1 MTQLYT
7 SSYRAYRPEMGQ
19 AVVTSLGLPR
29 WHPDAEQWPRCWL
42 LTPSPSLFR
51 EPDADVFGRLYVE
64 RLERFGAAKIAR
76 TLGRIA
82 HEHDAEKLVL
92 LCHEADV
99 NRCHRGLFAAWW
111 LQSTGE
117 EARELIIT
125 TTETP

>member
-29 WHPDAEQWPRCWL
+29 WHHDAEQWPRCWL
-42 LTPSPSLFR
+42 LPPSPSLFR

-64 RLERFGAAKIAR
+64 RLERVRAAKRAR

-82 HEHDAEKLVL
+82 HEHDAETLVL
-92 LCHEADV
+92 LRHEADG
-99 NRCHRGLFAAWW
+99 NPCHRGLFAAWGR
-111 LQSTGE
+111 QGPAD
-117 EARELIIT
+117 EARALST
-125 TTETP
+125 TTT